1 MDVRILGLPTT
12 YANYYDGWESEEEI
26 EQTCS
31 WEELEKAA
39 HHSCWELTKDYA
51 PTREKFALIRNNTV
65 ALAGQSCQD
74 AAVNDDDTDAILEA
88 EIDKVV
94 DAMNGGTLDDTQED
108 SAANIMLSSQIL
120 TELAAWVGK

>member
-1 MDVRILGLPTT
+1 M
-12 YANYYDGWESEEEI
+12 
-26 EQTCS
+26 
-31 WEELEKAA
+31 
-39 HHSCWELTKDYA
+39 
-51 PTREKFALIRNNTV
+51 IRNNSV
-65 ALAGQSCQD
+65 ALTGQSCQD
-74 AAVNDDDTDAILEA
+74 AEVNDDDADAINLEA

>member
-1 MDVRILGLPTT
+1 M
-12 YANYYDGWESEEEI
+12 
-26 EQTCS
+26 
-31 WEELEKAA
+31 
-39 HHSCWELTKDYA
+39 
-51 PTREKFALIRNNTV
+51 IRNNSV
-65 ALAGQSCQD
+65 ALTGQSCQD
-74 AAVNDDDTDAILEA
+74 AEVNDDDADAILEA